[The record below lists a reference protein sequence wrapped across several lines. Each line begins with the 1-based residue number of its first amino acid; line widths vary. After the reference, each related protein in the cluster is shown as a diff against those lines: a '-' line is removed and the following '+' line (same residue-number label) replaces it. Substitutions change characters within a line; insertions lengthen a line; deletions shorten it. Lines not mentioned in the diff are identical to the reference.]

1 MRHTNCQSDS
11 KPTLGKNILLSI
23 SVFKQIK
30 INYTYI
36 IMIQGS
42 RQFFPNSQIKDP
54 TGGEEKEYGRVKE
67 MKKGREKGRK

>member
-1 MRHTNCQSDS
+1 
-11 KPTLGKNILLSI
+11 
-23 SVFKQIK
+23 
-30 INYTYI
+30 
-36 IMIQGS
+36 MIQGS